1 VSNKSEALTSA
12 QIDGLARYQPDAGM
26 GERRLPWLSGQSIMM
41 RRVRQLDACK
51 NGVERMLRQRYAITI
66 TAPKDHVWKTMLDD
80 ATFREWA
87 SAFNPG
93 TYFEGS
99 WEQGSEIRFLGPDPE
114 TGKLAGMCSRVHE
127 SRPYEFVSIEHVGFI
142 EDGKV
147 DTTSDLV
154 KQWAPAYENYTFQDK
169 DGGTE
174 VLVDLDVLE
183 DFLPFYEDAWPKA
196 LRNLKALAER

>member
-1 VSNKSEALTSA
+1 MV
-12 QIDGLARYQPDAGM
+12 
-26 GERRLPWLSGQSIMM
+26 
-41 RRVRQLDACK
+41 
-51 NGVERMLRQRYAITI
+51 RQRYAITI
-66 TAPKDHVWKTMLDD
+66 NAPKDQVWKTMLDD

-114 TGKLAGMCSRVHE
+114 TGKLAGMFSRIHE
-127 SRPYEFVSIEHVGFI
+127 NRPNAFVSIAHLGFI
-142 EDGKV
+142 DDGNV

-174 VLVDLDVLE
+174 VLVDIDVLE
-183 DFLPFYEDAWPKA
+183 DYLPFYEDAWPRA
-196 LRNLKALAER
+196 LQNLKALAET